1 MATFHGGMRELADH
15 QRPWVRLQVDAQGA
29 RLGPW
34 MPGIR
39 RMPTYVFRWSDVE
52 RIEPMTDRYL
62 SGPGVRFVLRTP
74 VPALQGPPNAA
85 RWPDARQPVFL
96 CGSDRRLRA
105 VLAALPAT
113 LVARPAAAP
122 PPAPMTTTT
131 L

>member
-15 QRPWVRLQVDAQGA
+15 GRPWVRLQADAQGA

-39 RMPTYVFRWSDVE
+39 RMPTYVFAWSQVE
-52 RIEPMTDRYL
+52 RVEPVVDRYL

-74 VPALQGPPNAA
+74 VPALAGAPNAA

-96 CGSDRRLRA
+96 CGSERRLRA
-105 VLAALPAT
+105 VLNAVPAT
-113 LVARPAAAP
+113 LVGRAPQPAAAP
-122 PPAPMTTTT
+122 S
-131 L
+131 